1 MGVKVLFGQ
10 VDPTPLREGLNI
22 VLNPLY
28 DVVVMDGRVGKHSA
42 KYDAASKDLQ
52 AVHVEMVLNYRLHPD
67 RAPEV
72 YKSIGLEYSA
82 VIIDPAA
89 QEVLKANTATH
100 NAAEIL
106 LRRPAIKAD
115 IQRDLTVWLAKYGVE
130 LKEASLANIRFDQ
143 NYEKAIEAKQIEE
156 QKAEQKR
163 YELIQAQRQAEII
176 AAAAKGRGD
185 AAREEAKG
193 VAEATRIKGDAEATY
208 NARVSASLTQTAH
221 PAAVPL
227 EVGRAPAAVHV
238 RRQRGAVRPAPGR
251 RGRGRAMGR
260 GGSLAHAGTAG
271 PALRRAWP
279 LWVVVDR
286 RVLADGWAS
295 SGPRSGPPTS
305 IARSR
310 SDLRQF
316 LYFAPHVRRDADRH
330 ADAAPRHVR
339 RPGAALAEARGARR
353 VRLRLRPAPGGGRR
367 PPWDSRF
374 LVWARPDRG
383 ADLPGHDAGPA
394 PADSLTW
401 LARFGGLLLVLGGV
415 PGVLGMVVGLLTG
428 GSKERGSS

>member
-1 MGVKVLFGQ
+1 MSKLVFAAVVLLAGLVIHGALRRRNEGLPPALRTVGPRIVLLLALGVPALILFFSVFRIIPAGHVGVKVLFGE
-10 VDPTPLREGLNI
+10 VDPAPLREGLNV

-28 DVVVMDGRVGKHSA
+28 DIVVMDGRVGKHSA
-42 KYDAASKDLQ
+42 RYDAASKDLQ

-72 YKSIGLEYSA
+72 YKSIGLDYSA

-115 IQRDLTVWLAKYGVE
+115 IQRDLTTWLAKYGVE

-193 VAEATRIKGDAEATY
+193 VADATRIKGEAEATY
-208 NARVSASLTQTAH
+208 NARVAASLTQPLIQQQYLSKWDGRLPQTTFGSG
-221 PAAVPL
+221 AVPFVQL
-227 EVGRAPAAVHV
+227 QAPASGSGDGT
-238 RRQRGAVRPAPGR
+238 RR
-251 RGRGRAMGR
+251 
-260 GGSLAHAGTAG
+260 
-271 PALRRAWP
+271 
-279 LWVVVDR
+279 
-286 RVLADGWAS
+286 
-295 SGPRSGPPTS
+295 
-305 IARSR
+305 
-310 SDLRQF
+310 
-316 LYFAPHVRRDADRH
+316 
-330 ADAAPRHVR
+330 
-339 RPGAALAEARGARR
+339 
-353 VRLRLRPAPGGGRR
+353 
-367 PPWDSRF
+367 
-374 LVWARPDRG
+374 
-383 ADLPGHDAGPA
+383 
-394 PADSLTW
+394 
-401 LARFGGLLLVLGGV
+401 
-415 PGVLGMVVGLLTG
+415 
-428 GSKERGSS
+428 